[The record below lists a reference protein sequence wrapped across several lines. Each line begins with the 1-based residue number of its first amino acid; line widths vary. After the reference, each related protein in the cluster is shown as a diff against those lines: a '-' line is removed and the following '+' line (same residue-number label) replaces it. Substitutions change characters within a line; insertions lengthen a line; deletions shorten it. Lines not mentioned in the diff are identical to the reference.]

1 MLWQLE
7 ELGRLY
13 ARALKDK
20 NPTDYNRYLAQANTT
35 YYYSSKEIKV
45 ESVKVEKDK
54 EADKPHNKPPEK
66 PSEMARDESSRKRKA
81 PGKAP
86 ASSGAA
92 GRYARLP
99 S

>member
-7 ELGRLY
+7 GLGRLY
-13 ARALKDK
+13 ARALKE
-20 NPTDYNRYLAQANTT
+20 PYYRYLAQSNTT
-35 YYYSSKEIKV
+35 YDYSSKEIKV
-45 ESVKVEKDK
+45 ESVKVEKDE

-66 PSEMARDESSRKRKA
+66 PSETARDESSRKR
-81 PGKAP
+81 KAP